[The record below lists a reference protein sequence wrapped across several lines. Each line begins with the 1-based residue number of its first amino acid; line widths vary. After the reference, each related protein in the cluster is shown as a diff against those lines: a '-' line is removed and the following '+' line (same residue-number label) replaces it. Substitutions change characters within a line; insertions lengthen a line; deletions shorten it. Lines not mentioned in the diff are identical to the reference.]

1 MNQVGITALYA
12 GIGGLLLLFLAGRV
26 AQLRLRHSVLFG
38 TGQVVELERAIRVH
52 GNAVEYVPLGLLL
65 LLIAELGDVGAFWLH
80 LFGLF
85 LVGGRALHAYGLS
98 RFEGTSLGRVAGISL
113 TWIAMLGLSLSVLSL
128 GL

>member
-12 GIGGLLLLFLAGRV
+12 GISGLLLLFLAGRV
-26 AQLRLRHSVLFG
+26 AQLRLRHGVMFG
-38 TGQVVELERAIRVH
+38 IGQVVELERAIRVH

-80 LFGLF
+80 LFGML

-98 RFEGTSLGRVAGISL
+98 QFEGSSLGRVTGISL
-113 TWIAMLGLSLSVLSL
+113 TWLAMLGLSLSVLFL